1 MKNYF
6 QKAKVYQT
14 RGIANEAEGD
24 RKFKGEV
31 NQALHK
37 FFIGDWGIV
46 NDEDK
51 QANIEALQ
59 YFDRVLG
66 AYMTSKGKIWIS
78 GESHNGTYYDIVI
91 VLFPKE
97 Y

>member
-14 RGIANEAEGD
+14 MGIANEAEAD

-31 NQALHK
+31 NQELHK

-51 QANIEALQ
+51 QANIKVLQ
-59 YFDRVLG
+59 YYDR
-66 AYMTSKGKIWIS
+66 
-78 GESHNGTYYDIVI
+78 VI
-91 VLFPKE
+91 VLFQRE

>member
-14 RGIANEAEGD
+14 RGIANEAEVD

-31 NQALHK
+31 NQALNK
-37 FFIGDWGIV
+37 FFIGDWGMV

-51 QANIEALQ
+51 QANIKVLQ
-59 YFDRVLG
+59 YYDR
-66 AYMTSKGKIWIS
+66 
-78 GESHNGTYYDIVI
+78 VI
-91 VLFPKE
+91 VLFQRE

>member
-14 RGIANEAEGD
+14 MGIANEAEAD

-51 QANIEALQ
+51 QANIKVLQ
-59 YFDRVLG
+59 YYDR
-66 AYMTSKGKIWIS
+66 
-78 GESHNGTYYDIVI
+78 VI
-91 VLFPKE
+91 VLFQRE

>member
-14 RGIANEAEGD
+14 RGIANEAEVD
-24 RKFKGEV
+24 KKFKGEV
-31 NQALHK
+31 NQALNK
-37 FFIGDWGIV
+37 FFIGDWGMV

-51 QANIEALQ
+51 QANIKVLQ
-59 YFDRVLG
+59 YYDR
-66 AYMTSKGKIWIS
+66 
-78 GESHNGTYYDIVI
+78 VI
-91 VLFPKE
+91 VLFQRE